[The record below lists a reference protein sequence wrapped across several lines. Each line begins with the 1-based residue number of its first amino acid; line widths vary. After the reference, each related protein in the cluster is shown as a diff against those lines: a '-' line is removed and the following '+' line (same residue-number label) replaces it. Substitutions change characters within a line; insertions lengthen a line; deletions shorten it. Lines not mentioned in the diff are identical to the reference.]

1 MTKDM
6 IMVLEH
12 EGFVGE
18 KKVRSPQGEMVPKPQ
33 AADAMVFRDFF
44 TYDLRFP
51 TARFLREVLEAF
63 EVQMHHLTPN
73 GILILSK
80 FCCAC
85 LSYGAELHVGTF
97 VNITSFSGSLRESA
111 KTSLWLN
118 IVAMPLCR
126 RGSRRALS

>member
-80 FCCAC
+80 FYCAC

-97 VNITSFSGSLRESA
+97 CEYYELQWQPQRVSKDQL
-111 KTSLWLN
+111 
-118 IVAMPLCR
+118 VAQYSSYAFMPKR
-126 RGSRRALS
+126 